1 MRSHTIK
8 AILLQ
13 PHWVVFSLVG
23 VFFFFFALDRGGT
36 NVFIWSSGVFLL
48 IHTVNGSYR
57 IGNIP
62 LNLRVLSAV
71 AAILVSALAGLA
83 ATLTAASVAVR
94 MILILVFGSSIV
106 FS

>member
-8 AILLQ
+8 AVLLQ

-48 IHTVNGSYR
+48 IHTVNGGYR

-71 AAILVSALAGLA
+71 AAILV
-83 ATLTAASVAVR
+83 
-94 MILILVFGSSIV
+94 
-106 FS
+106 